1 MQISNSLNIVRFSIN
16 LLPQRDR
23 KVLILAS
30 LIQVMLSFLDL
41 LGVALMG
48 FIGAL
53 SVSGVQSKQPGSRI
67 QTLLQWTNLS
77 EQTFQSQVAILAIL
91 AAMVLMS
98 RTLLSV
104 FFSRKTMYFLSRRGA
119 SISSDILARLLNQN
133 YLEVNSRSTQE
144 TIYSLTF
151 GVSILTLTVLG
162 GVINLVTDLS
172 LLLVLI
178 TGLLVVDFKMAIGT
192 FMLFST
198 ISLMLYW
205 ALNKKVHIL
214 GEKQAS
220 LSIEINERVSEVLSS
235 YRENI
240 VRGRRPYYSKKISGY
255 QFDLASVQA
264 ELAFTP
270 NISKYVIEAS
280 LVLGTLLI
288 CAIQFKVQD
297 ATHAVAVLAIFLSA
311 GARIAP
317 ATLRI
322 QQSALSLRNASGVAR
337 PTIELIESLENVE
350 KINSEIK
357 EVSFNYLGFS
367 PSVKLRGVSVI
378 YPGSNLPALSNVTFD
393 INMGETVA
401 IVGPSGSGKTT
412 LADVI
417 LGVLPPSAGT
427 VRISDISPLEAINTF
442 PGAIAYVPQDVVISN
457 YSFLE
462 NLTIGFDE
470 SEIHMKMAENAI
482 SISHLTQVV
491 KSLPLGLSTNVGE
504 RGNKL
509 SGGQRQRLGIARA
522 LYTSPKLLVL
532 DEATSAL
539 DGQTEADISASIQ
552 DLRGSATLVLIAHRL
567 STVLNA
573 DRVIYLDK
581 GEVRA
586 IGTFA
591 EVRAA
596 VPDFD
601 RQAELMG
608 L

>member
-1 MQISNSLNIVRFSIN
+1 
-16 LLPQRDR
+16 
-23 KVLILAS
+23 
-30 LIQVMLSFLDL
+30 
-41 LGVALMG
+41 
-48 FIGAL
+48 
-53 SVSGVQSKQPGSRI
+53 
-67 QTLLQWTNLS
+67 
-77 EQTFQSQVAILAIL
+77 
-91 AAMVLMS
+91 
-98 RTLLSV
+98 
-104 FFSRKTMYFLSRRGA
+104 MYFLSRRGA
-119 SISSDILARLLNQN
+119 TISSDILSRLLNQN
-133 YLEVNSRSTQE
+133 YLEINSRSTQE
-144 TIYSLTF
+144 TIYSLTS

-162 GVINLVTDLS
+162 GIINLATDAS

-178 TGLLVVDFKMAIGT
+178 SGLLIVDFKMAVGT
-192 FMLFST
+192 FILFSS
-198 ISLMLYW
+198 ISMLLYW
-205 ALNKKVHIL
+205 ALNKKVHKL
-214 GEKQAS
+214 GSRQAS
-220 LSIEINERVSEVLSS
+220 LSIGINERVSEVLSS
-235 YRENI
+235 YRESI
-240 VRGRRPYYSKKISGY
+240 VRGRRSYYSKKISNY

-288 CAIQFKVQD
+288 CAIQFKLRD
-297 ATHAVAVLAIFLSA
+297 ASHAVAVLVIFLSA

-337 PTIELIESLENVE
+337 PTIELIESLASVE
-350 KINSEIK
+350 KINPDIEPVDFK
-357 EVSFNYLGFS
+357 HAGFL
-367 PSVKLRGVSVI
+367 PDINLDGVCVI
-378 YPGSNLPALSNVTFD
+378 YPGSEIPALSNVKLEVRS
-393 INMGETVA
+393 GETVA

-412 LADVI
+412 LVDVI

-427 VRISDISPLEAINTF
+427 VQISGKSPLDAIKSF

-462 NLTIGFDE
+462 NVTIGFDLA
-470 SEIHMKMAENAI
+470 EIHMTMVENAI
-482 SISHLTQVV
+482 AISHLDHVV
-491 KSLPLGLSTNVGE
+491 KALPSGQETNVGE

-522 LYTSPKLLVL
+522 LYTNPKLLVL

-552 DLRGSATLVLIAHRL
+552 ELRGSVTLILIAHRL
-567 STVLNA
+567 STVQNA

-581 GEVRA
+581 GEIKA
-586 IGTFA
+586 IGSFA

-601 RQAELMG
+601 HQAQLMG

>member
-1 MQISNSLNIVRFSIN
+1 MK
-16 LLPQRDR
+16 LLPVRDR
-23 KVLILAS
+23 KILIVAS
-30 LIQVMLSFLDL
+30 LIQVLLSFLDL
-41 LGVALMG
+41 LGVALVG

-53 SVSGVQSKQPGSRI
+53 SVSGVQSKQPCSRI
-67 QTLLQWTNLS
+67 QGLLQWTQLS
-77 EQTFQSQVAILAIL
+77 EFSFQSQVAVLAIL
-91 AAMVLMS
+91 AAIVLMS

-119 SISSDILARLLNQN
+119 SISSDILSRLLNQN

-178 TGLLVVDFKMAIGT
+178 SGLVVVDYKMALGT
-192 FMLFST
+192 LLLFSS
-198 ISLMLYW
+198 ISFLLYW
-205 ALNKKVHIL
+205 ALNKKVHNL
-214 GEKQAS
+214 GESQAS
-220 LSIEINERVSEVLSS
+220 LSIGINERVSEVLSS

-240 VRGRRPYYSKKISGY
+240 VRGRRPFYAKKIASY

-288 CAIQFKVQD
+288 CAIQFKAQD
-297 ATHAVAVLAIFLSA
+297 ATHAVGVLAIFLSA

-350 KINSEIK
+350 RINLDVEQ
-357 EVSFNYLGFS
+357 VSFEHSGFL
-367 PSVKLRGVSVI
+367 PNIKLNEISVR
-378 YPGSNLPALSNVTFD
+378 YPGSSVSALTNITFD
-393 INMGETVA
+393 IKSGETVA

-417 LGVLPPSAGT
+417 LGVLPPSSGT
-427 VRISDISPLEAINTF
+427 VQISDLSPLDAIKNF

-457 YSFLE
+457 YSLLE
-462 NLTIGFDE
+462 NITIGFDE
-470 SEIHMKMAENAI
+470 SDVHMKMAENAI
-482 SISHLTQVV
+482 SISHLNQVV
-491 KSLPLGLSTNVGE
+491 QSLPLGLGSNVGE

-522 LYTSPKLLVL
+522 LYTNPKLLVL

-552 DLRGSATLVLIAHRL
+552 DLRGSATLILIAHRL

-573 DRVIYLDK
+573 DRVVYLDK
-581 GEVRA
+581 GEVKA
-586 IGTFA
+586 MGTFS
-591 EVRAA
+591 EVRSA

>member
-1 MQISNSLNIVRFSIN
+1 MK
-16 LLPQRDR
+16 LLPPRDR
-23 KVLILAS
+23 KILILAS
-30 LIQVMLSFLDL
+30 LIQIMLSFLDL
-41 LGVALMG
+41 LGVALVG

-53 SVSGVQSKQPGSRI
+53 SVSGVQSKQPGSKI
-67 QTLLQWTNLS
+67 QALLQLTKLS

-91 AAMVLMS
+91 AALVLMS
-98 RTLLSV
+98 RTLLS
-104 FFSRKTMYFLSRRGA
+104 FYFSRKTMYFLSRRGA
-119 SISSDILARLLNQN
+119 SISSDILSRLLNQN

-178 TGLLVVDFKMAIGT
+178 SGLLVVDYKMAIGT
-192 FMLFST
+192 LLLFSS
-198 ISLMLYW
+198 ISLLLYW
-205 ALNKKVHIL
+205 ALNKKVHVL
-214 GEKQAS
+214 GKKQAS
-220 LSIEINERVSEVLSS
+220 LSIGINERVSEVLSS

-240 VRGRRPYYSKKISGY
+240 VRGRRPFYSKKISTY

-288 CAIQFKVQD
+288 CAIQFNAQD
-297 ATHAVAVLAIFLSA
+297 ATQAVGVLAIFLSA

-337 PTIELIESLENVE
+337 PTIELIESLNNIER
-350 KINSEIK
+350 INPEIK
-357 EVSFNYLGFS
+357 QVGFEHS
-367 PSVKLRGVSVI
+367 DFMANVKLMGISVY
-378 YPGSNLPALSNVTFD
+378 YPGSNLPALRNVSFD
-393 INMGETVA
+393 INSGETVA

-412 LADVI
+412 LVDVI
-417 LGVLPPSAGT
+417 LGVLPPTSGT
-427 VRISDISPLEAINTF
+427 VRISDISPLEAISTF

-457 YSFLE
+457 YSLLE
-462 NLTIGFDE
+462 NITIGFDE
-470 SEIHMKMAENAI
+470 SDINMKMAENAI
-482 SISHLTQVV
+482 SISHLNQVV
-491 KSLPLGLSTNVGE
+491 QSLPLGLGANVGE

-522 LYTSPKLLVL
+522 LYTCPKLLVL

-552 DLRGSATLVLIAHRL
+552 DLRGSVTLILIAHRL

-591 EVRAA
+591 EVRTA

-601 RQAELMG
+601 RQADLMG